1 MEVKEIN
8 EKEVLTKLLNFTK
21 TKGRKGIVE
30 LLLKKFGSLKQVVD
44 AQKDDLYPIIS
55 EKEVSLISFVKEFTA
70 IYNHLKIKEAE
81 NLNCPQVVVDYLKS
95 EMNGLKV
102 EKMYVLL
109 LNAGNQLIKIVEL
122 DEGTECRSAVY
133 PRKIVRLC
141 IQNYAVSVILAHN
154 HPGGSLKPSHNDILA
169 TEAIGKALK
178 LVESYLLDHII
189 VVDNDYYSFK
199 DNGLI

>member
-21 TKGRKGIVE
+21 TKGKKGIVE
-30 LLLKKFGSLKQVVD
+30 QLLNKFGSLKQVVD
-44 AQKDDLYPIIS
+44 AQKEDLYSIVS
-55 EKEVSLISFVKEFTA
+55 EREVSLINFVKEFTA
-70 IYNHLKIKEAE
+70 IYNHLKIKESE
-81 NLNCPQVVVDYLKS
+81 KVNCPQAVVDYLKA

-109 LNAGNQLIKIVEL
+109 LNSSNQLIKVVEL
-122 DEGTECRSAVY
+122 DEGIEHRSAVY
-133 PRKIVRLC
+133 PRKVARLC

-154 HPGGSLKPSHNDILA
+154 HPGGSLKPSQNDILA
-169 TEAIGKALK
+169 TEAIHKALK
-178 LVESYLLDHII
+178 AIEGYLLDHII
-189 VVDNDYYSFK
+189 IADNDYYSFK

>member
-21 TKGRKGIVE
+21 TKGRKGIVD
-30 LLLKKFGSLKQVVD
+30 LLLKKFGSLKQVVY

-55 EKEVSLISFVKEFTA
+55 DKEVSLINFVKEFTA
-70 IYNHLKIKEAE
+70 IYNHLKIKESE
-81 NLNCPQVVVDYLKS
+81 KVNCPQAVVDYLKA

-109 LNAGNQLIKIVEL
+109 LNSSNQLIKVVEL
-122 DEGTECRSAVY
+122 DEGIEHRSAVY
-133 PRKIVRLC
+133 PRKVARLC
-141 IQNYAVSVILAHN
+141 LQYYAVSVILAHN

-169 TEAIGKALK
+169 TETIHKALK
-178 LVESYLLDHII
+178 TIEGYLLDHII
-189 VVDNDYYSFK
+189 IADNDYYSFK